1 MTRKDIRPGSA
12 EYRGLFS
19 SVTTSAFRLETLQ
32 AYDVPAEHDAF
43 RRFAA
48 GEAQAKPDLSDWCDR
63 VRRAAVAGCRYSRV
77 HVVTEPLTAY
87 IRFELAAYAD
97 TSAAGEQIM
106 IVPVR
111 EGSWP
116 ARLPR
121 ADFWLFDDSVLLN
134 LAYNQAGQLT
144 GASVIDS
151 GNPVVE
157 EARRIRGEAISL
169 AVPYADYAAGL
180 GS

>member
-151 GNPVVE
+151 GNPVE
-157 EARRIRGEAISL
+157 EARRIREEAISL